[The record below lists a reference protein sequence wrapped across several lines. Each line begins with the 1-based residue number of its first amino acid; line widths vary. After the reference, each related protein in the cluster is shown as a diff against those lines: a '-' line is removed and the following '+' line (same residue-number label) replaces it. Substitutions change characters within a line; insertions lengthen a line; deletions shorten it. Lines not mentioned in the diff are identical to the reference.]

1 MSYSFFLPN
10 QRVFN
15 LLYWVLIPLLLLG
28 SSVVHSKPNHPQ
40 VSSCGDDLFE
50 PNNIR
55 SRARNLSAELKHERE
70 VSAKVCQGDQD
81 WYTVWL
87 NRGDLVEFVVTST
100 LEPPP
105 KVTVYAPR
113 KRKPSG
119 IVRRVSPSV
128 RHLRVYAKTSGR
140 YRLHIK
146 PTREAWSAYTLSVNR
161 PVY

>member
-1 MSYSFFLPN
+1 VSYSFFPLNP
-10 QRVFN
+10 RIFH
-15 LLYWVLIPLLLLG
+15 LRCWVLIPLLMVG
-28 SSVVHSKPNHPQ
+28 SPAVYSKSNHPL

-55 SRARNLSAELKHERE
+55 SRARNLSVELKHERE
-70 VSAKVCQGDQD
+70 ISAKVCQGDQD

-100 LEPPP
+100 IEPPP
-105 KVTVYAPR
+105 KVMVYAPR

-119 IVRRVSPSV
+119 IIRRVSPSV